1 MTMTSTTASMT
12 ERIGGETAKRSYQKS
27 QGQIEFE
34 EQLESQREC
43 FQEEDS
49 QRKESV
55 SQTATAKQGKPLPF
69 IDLFLNPKRV
79 EEKEE
84 LLNMAKMEET
94 GTDHTEVEFG

>member
-1 MTMTSTTASMT
+1 MTTTSTTAST
-12 ERIGGETAKRSYQKS
+12 REIIGGETAERSYQKS

-43 FQEEDS
+43 FQEEYR

-55 SQTATAKQGKPLPF
+55 SQTATAKQEKPLPF

-84 LLNMAKMEET
+84 LLKMAKMEET
-94 GTDHTEVEFG
+94 GTDHTEVKFG